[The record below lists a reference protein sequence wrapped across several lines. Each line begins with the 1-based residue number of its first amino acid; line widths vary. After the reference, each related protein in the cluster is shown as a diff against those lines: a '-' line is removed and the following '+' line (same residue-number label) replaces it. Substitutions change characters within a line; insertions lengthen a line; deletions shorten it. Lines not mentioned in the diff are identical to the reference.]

1 MLVVRRSAA
10 AGSIAD
16 APGYVP
22 PEMTDSSPVLVFGA
36 TGAIGRRLVAALL
49 ERGHAVRAL
58 VRDPDRAD
66 LPDAVEVVRGDVLTG
81 AGVPDALADVRRAF
95 YLVHSMGRGS
105 GAADD
110 FAERDRRAAE
120 TVGAAAAA
128 AGVERI
134 IYLGGLEADNAES
147 THLRSRREVAE
158 ILARHVPGTVH
169 ARAAMV
175 IGSDSASFVML
186 ETLVR
191 RLPAMICPRWV
202 DTRTQPIAMDDVVK
216 ALADLADH
224 PDPPAEV
231 QLGGAEV
238 LTYLEMM
245 ERMARALG
253 RRPPIVVRVPVLT
266 PRLSSYWVTLIT
278 PVELGLVQP
287 LVDGLSAE
295 MVVTDPPPAGIN
307 DAPMGFDEAV
317 TAALA

>member
-1 MLVVRRSAA
+1 MGQSPAHRAPYPYLM
-10 AGSIAD
+10 AD
-16 APGYVP
+16 A
-22 PEMTDSSPVLVFGA
+22 SPILVFGA
-36 TGAIGRRLVAALL
+36 TGAIGRRLVDLLL
-49 ERGHAVRAL
+49 ERGHTVRAL
-58 VRDPDRAD
+58 ARRPERAE
-66 LPDAVEVVRGDVLTG
+66 LPGAVEVVRGDVLTG
-81 AGVPDALADVRRAF
+81 DGLEEALAGVRCAI

-105 GAADD
+105 GSSED
-110 FAERDRRAAE
+110 FAERDRQAAE
-120 TVGAAAAA
+120 RVGAAAAA
-128 AGVERI
+128 AGIERI
-134 IYLGGLEADNAES
+134 VYLGGLESEDAES
-147 THLRSRREVAE
+147 EHLRSRREVAE

-253 RRPPIVVRVPVLT
+253 RRPPLVVRVPVLT

-295 MVVTDPPPAGIN
+295 MVVTEPPPAGIN

-317 TAALA
+317 AAALA